1 MSVNKTFIFDTLKY
15 IPIKVLPAFAGVLT
29 VFFLTKQSLLDTA
42 SYVNYTFIMAALLI
56 FAQIVGG
63 WVNSSVIYY
72 HSSFDNDEEKKFFI
86 INISYLQW
94 FFLLLGS
101 IGLFFT
107 IFIAIQ
113 SLLISLFIVLILVFQ
128 IFLNFNYSF
137 FQAKRE
143 ITRQINA
150 TFIQALFQ
158 IVGII
163 VCYFFFKG
171 SLDAVFFFLLLSYA
185 VTSVFIVLQK
195 KNLMHFDFNL
205 KTSFDIT
212 FCKKILSYGLPICLW
227 FFSTQLYQIG
237 DRILFKYFNFTDH
250 VGNYVSFRDLAVG
263 LSGFIS
269 MPLLF
274 ASHPIIMQ
282 LSKNEE
288 NKPDIESLLRKN
300 ILILTAIFLPI
311 IVISYFYGEDLIK
324 YIVGEKYLL
333 NPVLMSVV
341 LFTILLGCI
350 SIYLQKGIESKGN
363 TMLMLKISLLVA
375 CISILLNIIFI
386 KKHGIVSSIYI
397 SLISHLLYCLGIYFY
412 SRKIF
417 KIFF

>member
-1 MSVNKTFIFDTLKY
+1 MSVNKTFIIDTLKY

-29 VFFLTKQSLLDTA
+29 VFFLTKQSLLDTV
-42 SYVNYTFIMAALLI
+42 SYVNYTFIMATLLI

-72 HSSFDNDEEKKFFI
+72 HTSFDNNEEKEYFI

-94 FFLLLGS
+94 LFLILGS
-101 IGLFFT
+101 IGLFLTILFT
-107 IFIAIQ
+107 IK
-113 SLLISLFIVLILVFQ
+113 SLLISIFIMLILIFQ

-143 ITRQINA
+143 IKRQINA
-150 TFIQALFQ
+150 TFIQALLQ
-158 IVGII
+158 IIGIV

-171 SLDAVFFFLLLSYA
+171 SLEFVFFFLLLSYM
-185 VTSVFIVLQK
+185 VTSVFVILQK
-195 KNLMHFDFNL
+195 NNIMHFNYKLNSSFNVN
-205 KTSFDIT
+205 

-237 DRILFKYFNFTDH
+237 DRILFKYFNLTDH

-274 ASHPIIMQ
+274 AAHPIIMQ
-282 LSKNEE
+282 LSKDIE
-288 NKPDIESLLRKN
+288 NKKEIESLLRKN

-311 IVISYFYGEDLIK
+311 IITTYFYGEDLIK
-324 YIVGEKYLL
+324 YVVGEKYLL
-333 NPVLMSVV
+333 NPVLMCVV
-341 LFTILLGCI
+341 LLTILLGCI
-350 SIYLQKGIESKGN
+350 SMYLQKGIESKGN
-363 TMLMLKISLLVA
+363 TILMLKISLFVA
-375 CISILLNIIFI
+375 CVSILLNVISI
-386 KKHGIVSSIYI
+386 KKYGIISSIYI
-397 SLISHLLYCLGIYFY
+397 SLISHILYCLGIYFY

-417 KIFF
+417 KIFL